1 MKRILL
7 IDDDMDMCTLLGR
20 FLQRKGFETE
30 AAYSGNKGIAK
41 FKEQQF
47 DVVLC
52 DFRLGDKEGREV
64 LKEIKEINPHAVVII
79 ITGYSDIKIAVDVI
93 KHGAYDYITKPLIPE
108 EVMNVINKSLQD
120 PTGTA
125 SEAASARKARIASAD
140 DGEFLRGQS
149 AATRELYKQVELVAP
164 TNYSIILYGE
174 SGTGKEVMA
183 KTIHMSSARRD
194 KPFVA
199 LDCGTLSKELV
210 GSELFGHVKGSFTG
224 ALGDKEGLFEVANGG
239 TLFLDE
245 VANLSLDIQATL
257 LRVIQERKFKR
268 VGGNKEIY
276 ADVRI
281 LVASNENLQDAY
293 RKGKFREDLY
303 HRFNEFSVNI
313 PPLRERK
320 EDIPLFANFFLRKS
334 CAELNKEIPGFEEE
348 VMNMF
353 IHYSWPGN
361 LREFRNVIRRAAL
374 LTNEGRIGSK
384 VLPWEMTQQNPLKD
398 EHYVQPAYQAPPVQ
412 ETNLAALQ
420 VPATPPPA
428 PVARQPFDLKNAAS
442 QAEYETIMNVLK
454 QVNFNKSKA
463 ADLLKIDRK
472 TLYNKLK
479 VYESLQH
486 NGE

>member
-20 FLQRKGFETE
+20 FLQRKGFETD

-41 FKEQQF
+41 FKEQHF

-93 KHGAYDYITKPLIPE
+93 KHGAFDYITKPLIPE
-108 EVMNVINKSLQD
+108 EVVNVINKSLQE
-120 PTGTA
+120 PASGTNNP
-125 SEAASARKARIASAD
+125 SAKKMAGANTN
-140 DGEFLRGQS
+140 DGEFLKGQ
-149 AATRELYKQVELVAP
+149 AGTTKELYKQIELVAP

-183 KTIHMSSARRD
+183 KTIHLSSVRKD

-210 GSELFGHVKGSFTG
+210 GSELFGHMKGSFTG

-245 VANLSLDIQATL
+245 VANLSLDIQASL

-268 VGGNKEIY
+268 VGGNKEIN

-293 RKGKFREDLY
+293 RRGKFREDLY
-303 HRFNEFSVNI
+303 HRFNEFSINI

-320 EDIPLFANFFLRKS
+320 EDIPLFAHFFLRQS
-334 CAELNKEIPGFEEE
+334 CAELNKEIGGFEDE
-348 VMNMF
+348 VMHMF
-353 IHYSWPGN
+353 INYSWPGN

-374 LTNEGRIGSK
+374 LTNAGLIGSK
-384 VLPWEMTQQNPLKD
+384 VLPWEMTQHNPLKD
-398 EHYVQPAYQAPPVQ
+398 DSVPSYTAVPETSFAAPAAAAASAPP
-412 ETNLAALQ
+412 
-420 VPATPPPA
+420 
-428 PVARQPFDLKNAAS
+428 RQPFDLKNAAS

-463 ADLLKIDRK
+463 ADILKIDRK
-472 TLYNKLK
+472 TLYNKLR
-479 VYESLQH
+479 VYESHQH